1 MLQQLRELAIVKSH
15 LHVST
20 SLSVT
25 LDWVFINFL
34 GHQHCEDI
42 SKSCLPSPSYSLSQ
56 ESKGKFWSYNTERQ
70 ALLINYNAKPT
81 QDLPV
86 QG

>member
-1 MLQQLRELAIVKSH
+1 MFQQLHELAPVKSH
-15 LHVST
+15 LNVST

-25 LDWVFINFL
+25 LERIFINFL

-56 ESKGKFWSYNTERQ
+56 ESKGEFWNYKTERQ
-70 ALLINYNAKPT
+70 TLLINYNAKTT